1 MYQELKNA
9 TFVDEMIQK
18 YANMI
23 VKIAYQYVHNQPD
36 AEDIMQDV
44 FIKLIECRKQ
54 FENEEHIKAWLIRV
68 TTNLSINYIKSS
80 WYKKRLPF
88 EENNYSFTYQQ
99 KTILEELFQI
109 PYKYRIV
116 LYLYYYE
123 NYTLQEIA
131 VILNKSINTVAS
143 QLRRAREKLKIEMEE
158 NG

>member
-18 YANMI
+18 YVNMI

>member
-68 TTNLSINYIKSS
+68 TINLSINYIKSS